1 MKPMYTLKEFSLKE
15 FSNASEN
22 TDLVQKL
29 IALGLYPGLQFS
41 VVQNIRF
48 SSVTIIQ
55 FDQTLVALNERE
67 FACLI
72 Y

>member
-1 MKPMYTLKEFSLKE
+1 MNQTMKPKHILKEFSQM
-15 FSNASEN
+15 AEN
-22 TDLVQKL
+22 TNLVQKL
-29 IALGLYPGLQFS
+29 IGLGLYPGIQFS
-41 VVQNIRF
+41 VVQNIGF

-55 FDQTLVALNERE
+55 FDQTLVALNQSE

>member
-1 MKPMYTLKEFSLKE
+1 MKPKHILKEFSQTT
-15 FSNASEN
+15 EN

-29 IALGLYPGLQFS
+29 IGLGLYPGIQFS
-41 VVQNIRF
+41 VVQNIGF

-55 FDQTLVALNERE
+55 FDQTLVALNQSE

>member
-1 MKPMYTLKEFSLKE
+1 MEQSMKPKHILKEFSQ
-15 FSNASEN
+15 ASEN

-29 IALGLYPGLQFS
+29 IGLGLYPGLQFS
-41 VVQNIRF
+41 VVQNIGF
-48 SSVTIIQ
+48 SSVTVIQ
-55 FDQTLVALNERE
+55 FDQTLVALNQRE

>member
-1 MKPMYTLKEFSLKE
+1 MKPKYTLKEFSQT
-15 FSNASEN
+15 SEN

-29 IALGLYPGLQFS
+29 VGLGLYPGLQFS
-41 VVQNIRF
+41 VVQNIGF
-48 SSVTIIQ
+48 SSVIIIQ
-55 FDQTLVALNERE
+55 FDQTLVALNQRE

>member
-1 MKPMYTLKEFSLKE
+1 MNPKYILKEFSQDPD
-15 FSNASEN
+15 N
-22 TDLVQKL
+22 TELVQKL
-29 IALGLYPGLQFS
+29 VGLGLYPGLQFS
-41 VVQNIRF
+41 IVQKIGF

-55 FDQTLVALNERE
+55 FDQTLVALNQRE

>member
-1 MKPMYTLKEFSLKE
+1 MNQTMKPKHILKEFSQMP
-15 FSNASEN
+15 EN
-22 TDLVQKL
+22 TNLVQKL
-29 IALGLYPGLQFS
+29 IGLGLYPGIQFS
-41 VVQNIRF
+41 VVQNIGF

-55 FDQTLVALNERE
+55 FDQTLVALNQSE

>member
-1 MKPMYTLKEFSLKE
+1 MKPKHILKEFSQ
-15 FSNASEN
+15 ASEN

-29 IALGLYPGLQFS
+29 IGLGLYPGLQFS
-41 VVQNIRF
+41 VVQNIGF
-48 SSVTIIQ
+48 SSVTVIQ
-55 FDQTLVALNERE
+55 FDQTLVALNQRE

>member
-1 MKPMYTLKEFSLKE
+1 MNPKYILKEFSQDLD
-15 FSNASEN
+15 N
-22 TDLVQKL
+22 TELVQKL
-29 IALGLYPGLQFS
+29 VGLGLYPGLQFS
-41 VVQNIRF
+41 IVQKIGF

-55 FDQTLVALNERE
+55 FDQTLVALNQRE

>member
-1 MKPMYTLKEFSLKE
+1 MKPKYTLKEFSQ
-15 FSNASEN
+15 ASEN

-41 VVQNIRF
+41 VVQNIGF

-55 FDQTLVALNERE
+55 FDQTLVALNQRE

>member
-1 MKPMYTLKEFSLKE
+1 MKPKYTLKEFSQT
-15 FSNASEN
+15 SEN
-22 TDLVQKL
+22 SDLVQKL
-29 IALGLYPGLQFS
+29 IGLGIYPGLEFS
-41 VVQNIRF
+41 VVQSIGF

-55 FDQTLVALNERE
+55 FDQTLVALNQRE